1 MQYVKLNKAVEA
13 TGLCAATLRK
23 YAEEGKIEAKKTPYG
38 NWLFNCESF
47 LTSHEI
53 NRFIL
58 YARVS
63 SAKQRDDLDS
73 QIAYLAALYPEAEII
88 KDIGSGLNYKRKGL
102 KSILEQSSSG
112 NKFTLVVAHKDRL
125 ARFGTELIEHMLN
138 INGCKLLVLN
148 NNIQKSNPQR
158 ELTED
163 LLAIIHIFSCRLY
176 GQRRYSNNKKQED
189 TSIPKSDTEGN
200 IEELVRNLKTN
211 LQQNN

>member
-1 MQYVKLNKAVEA
+1 
-13 TGLCAATLRK
+13 
-23 YAEEGKIEAKKTPYG
+23 
-38 NWLFNCESF
+38 
-47 LTSHEI
+47 
-53 NRFIL
+53 
-58 YARVS
+58 VS

-102 KSILEQSSSG
+102 KTILEQSSSG

-138 INGCKLLVLN
+138 VNGCKLLVLN
-148 NNIQKSNPQR
+148 NNIQKSDPQR

-189 TSIPKSDTEGN
+189 TSIPNSDTEGN
-200 IEELVRNLKTN
+200 IEELVRNLKTS
-211 LQQNN
+211 LQQDN